1 MNLVFADT
9 GGFYA
14 LADRRDPAH
23 ARARN
28 FVESCDAVLLTTD
41 FVFAETMS
49 LLTKRLGKD
58 ISVTF
63 GQALRSSP
71 SVRIEEALF
80 EVREKAW
87 QLFARHRDKD
97 YDLIDCISFSMMER
111 FRLREA
117 FGFDRHFTQYGFRLL
132 PPR

>member
-1 MNLVFADT
+1 LKLVFADT

-23 ARARN
+23 RRARK
-28 FVESCDAVLLTTD
+28 FADTCDAVLLTTD

-58 ISVTF
+58 TAVRF
-63 GQALRSSP
+63 GHALRTSRL
-71 SVRIEEALF
+71 VRIEEVPA

-87 QLFARHRDKD
+87 EIFATHGDKD
-97 YDLIDCISFSMMER
+97 YDLIDCLSFSMMEQFGIR
-111 FRLREA
+111 KA
-117 FGFDRHFTQYGFRLL
+117 FGFDRHFTQYGFDLM
-132 PPR
+132 PK